1 MPTRDVRKERI
12 VKKFRKY
19 ACISH
24 IFVLYY
30 LTRNN
35 DFVLEWFYGYR

>member
-19 ACISH
+19 ACLH
-24 IFVLYY
+24 CGFMLYY
-30 LTRNN
+30 LT
-35 DFVLEWFYGYR
+35 